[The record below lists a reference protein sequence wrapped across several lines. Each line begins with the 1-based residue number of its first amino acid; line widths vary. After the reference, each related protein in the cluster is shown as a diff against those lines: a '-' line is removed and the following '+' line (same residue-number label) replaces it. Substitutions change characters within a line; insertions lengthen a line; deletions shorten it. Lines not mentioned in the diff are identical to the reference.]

1 MLRGAGVALA
11 VLLALPA
18 VGQVQYGFKVVDR
31 KPQSRDNFVQGL
43 EIVGNH
49 LYLSSGLYGQSR
61 LRRYD
66 FDSGELLLER
76 PLDPRLFAEGV
87 TVLDGK
93 VYQLTWRSGIG
104 LIYQQA
110 DLSPRQLFRVPGE
123 GWGIT
128 NDGSRLIYSDGS
140 HQLHFI
146 DPASMTLERTLS
158 VQENGEPL
166 PFLNELEWVD
176 GRIWANV
183 WRSNRLVIINPD
195 SGAVEA
201 SVNLQGLLPVEDYRE
216 GTDVLNGI
224 AHDRR
229 DGSIWVTGKRWP
241 WLYRIERVP
250 LDSDGPDANTA
261 TSSAPPPLLARP
273 PPASGT
279 AEEPGAES
287 R

>member
-1 MLRGAGVALA
+1 MRRGAALVLA

-18 VGQVQYGFKVVDR
+18 VAQVQYGFKVVER

-93 VYQLTWRSGIG
+93 VYQLTWRSGLG
-104 LIYQQA
+104 LIYRQA
-110 DLSPRQLFRVPGE
+110 DLSPLQLFRVPGE

-140 HQLHFI
+140 HQLYFV
-146 DPASMTLERTLS
+146 DPATMTLARTLA
-158 VQENGEPL
+158 VQENGVPL

-201 SVNLQGLLPVEDYRE
+201 SVNLQGLLPIEDYQE

-250 LDSDGPDANTA
+250 LDGDGDEDGP
-261 TSSAPPPLLARP
+261 P
-273 PPASGT
+273 
-279 AEEPGAES
+279 
-287 R
+287 